1 MWRLVWKSYEE
12 KGLAVTALA
21 GVVVAKLNDSLRGGV
36 EDDIKKQLTMPV
48 AAVILF
54 AHASFSIWFFASVS
68 RWCDPAAGEEAEER
82 QIGSICLSPRLLTC
96 RL

>member
-54 AHASFSIWFFASVS
+54 ACMHMLLFQF
-68 RWCDPAAGEEAEER
+68 
-82 QIGSICLSPRLLTC
+82 GSLLQ
-96 RL
+96 